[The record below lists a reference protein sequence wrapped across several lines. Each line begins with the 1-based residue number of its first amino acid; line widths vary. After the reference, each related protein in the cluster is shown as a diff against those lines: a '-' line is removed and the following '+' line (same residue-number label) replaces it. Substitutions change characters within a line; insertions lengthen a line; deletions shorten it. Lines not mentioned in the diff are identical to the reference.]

1 VDKDSDLEDRIRVQM
16 NQFNFLMLEE
26 SAQKIASRK
35 AKSTLEGGKHHDLI
49 RIGCWDIFPSSRTP
63 LEHGVIRE
71 KVVCN

>member
-49 RIGCWDIFPSSRTP
+49 RIGCWDIFPSSMTP